1 MSVHAKPADTLDGVL
16 AAVLAYVI
24 WGLVV
29 VYWKWVGA
37 VSAWEVLA
45 HRVVWCFVFLVPLV
59 AAMGRWPAIRAAL
72 ANPRRLAAL
81 AACALFIGS
90 NWGIFIWAVQHGRI
104 IETSLGYYINPLIVI
119 AIGVVLLG
127 ERLSPVRIASL
138 GLAAIGVAMQ
148 AWALG
153 FVPWISLVLA
163 TSFAI
168 YGYIRKVVSVEAL
181 DGLFIETLLI
191 APFALGYLLWLE
203 GEGHL
208 AFAHTGTSLALLL
221 MLAGPIT
228 AVPLWMFAVGA
239 RGVTMSTMGFLQYI
253 APTISLVIAVVLY
266 DEPFDAL
273 RLVSFGF
280 IWAALLVVSLE
291 AFRRPMIV
299 SPEER

>member
-1 MSVHAKPADTLDGVL
+1 MPAPAKPADTLNGVL
-16 AAVLAYVI
+16 AATLAYVI

-45 HRVVWCFVFLVPLV
+45 HRVVWCLVFLVPIVL
-59 AAMGRWPAIRAAL
+59 ALGRWAAIRRAL
-72 ANPRRLAAL
+72 TTRRTLLAL
-81 AACALFIGS
+81 AACAVFIGS
-90 NWGIFIWAVQHGRI
+90 NWGIFIWAVQQGRI

-127 ERLSPVRIASL
+127 EKLSPVRIASL
-138 GLAAIGVAMQ
+138 VLAAVGVAMQ

-191 APFALGYLLWLE
+191 APIALGYLLWRE
-203 GEGHL
+203 GEGDL
-208 AFAHTGTSLALLL
+208 AFAHTGPSMSLLL

-239 RGVTMSTMGFLQYI
+239 RGVRMSTMGFLQYI
-253 APTISLVIAVVLY
+253 APTISLVIAVALY
-266 DEPFDAL
+266 DEPFDMM

-280 IWAALLVVSLE
+280 IWAALVVVSLE